1 MAIST
6 SSRLQAGGQEDS
18 SRVEK
23 SQGPSCTGAELGL
36 LGEGER
42 RPLVEQTCHPTLT
55 IPGAHLPKAELRPVG
70 GQKRPVATT
79 TVPIEKM

>member
-1 MAIST
+1 MARTSHSLQIQNRRVGESLPMAIST

-42 RPLVEQTCHPTLT
+42 RPLVEQTSSPHTDHPRGPL
-55 IPGAHLPKAELRPVG
+55 A
-70 GQKRPVATT
+70 
-79 TVPIEKM
+79 